1 MTPTAGPALG
11 LTFLLSREIG
21 KVVRSDDGS
30 QLGRVH
36 DLTVRIGAPL
46 PMVHRLVVGGRRQ
59 RRLLVPWTA
68 VSDLDPASV
77 RLGARLSVTG
87 FDDDSD
93 LEHDELLLRRDVLDT
108 QIFDAG
114 RHRMTRV
121 SDVLLTLLP
130 DDRLE
135 VAAVEVG
142 TGAVLRRLGL
152 TALGNLMR
160 QEAVDWR
167 DLHLTSERGHD
178 TQLATTAAAVHR
190 LDAHALAELLTE
202 LDLERAHEVI
212 RTVGPERAAEAVTR
226 THPDVRV
233 RLLPALD
240 SREAGSARSGVA
252 LRPRRFLRLAGWR
265 RHRPP
270 LPAAPGSSESDDL
283 GS

>member
-1 MTPTAGPALG
+1 MGPSVEPALG

-21 KVVRSDDGS
+21 KIVRSADGS
-30 QLGRVH
+30 PLGRLS
-36 DLTVRIGAPL
+36 DLTVRIGAPH
-46 PMVHRLVVGGRRQ
+46 PIAHRLVIGGHRGRQ
-59 RRLLVPWTA
+59 LLIPWSA
-68 VSDLDPASV
+68 VTGLDPASI
-77 RLGARLSVTG
+77 RLDAQLSVTG
-87 FDDDSD
+87 FADDSD

-142 TGAVLRRLGL
+142 MGAVVRRLGL
-152 TALGNLMR
+152 TRLGNLMR

-167 DLHLTSERGHD
+167 DLHLTSERGHH
-178 TQLATTAAAVHR
+178 TQLATTSAAVHR
-190 LDAHALAELLTE
+190 LDAHVLAELLTE
-202 LDLERAHEVI
+202 LDLERAHDVI
-212 RTVGPERAAEAVTR
+212 RKVGPQRAAEALTR

-240 SREAGSARSGVA
+240 SLEAPSARPGA
-252 LRPRRFLRLAGWR
+252 PLRPRRLLRLAGWR
-265 RHRPP
+265 RHRPSA
-270 LPAAPGSSESDDL
+270 PATPDSSRSDDL
-283 GS
+283 GA

>member
-21 KVVRSDDGS
+21 KIVRSDDGS
-30 QLGRVH
+30 QLGRLH
-36 DLTVRIGAPL
+36 DLTVRIGAPR
-46 PMVHRLVVGGRRQ
+46 PIAHRLVIGGRRK
-59 RRLLVPWTA
+59 RELLIPWTA
-68 VSDLDPASV
+68 VSELDPASI
-77 RLGARLSVTG
+77 RLDTRLSITG
-87 FDDDSD
+87 FADDSD

-108 QIFDAG
+108 QIFDAS

-142 TGAVLRRLGL
+142 MGAVVRRLGL
-152 TALGNLMR
+152 TRLGNRMR

-190 LDAHALAELLTE
+190 LDAHVLAELLTG
-202 LDLERAHEVI
+202 LDLERAHDVI
-212 RTVGPERAAEAVTR
+212 RKVGPERAAEALTR
-226 THPDVRV
+226 THPDVRL

-240 SREAGSARSGVA
+240 SPEDPSARPGVVS
-252 LRPRRFLRLAGWR
+252 RPRRFLRLAGWR

-270 LPAAPGSSESDDL
+270 AAVPSDRSGSDDL
-283 GS
+283 GA